1 VVNTTAGASAATEM
15 DSIATIILQYV
26 IPAIAGSSVVGGIVG
41 YKLKERSDRR
51 DNRSA
56 LIITWKR
63 ELLDTSVYFWTKD
76 EAQEDDF
83 HMVREGGLRT
93 PEDSFSRLVRC
104 PAYASFKPHM
114 SEAAMTELKN
124 FDGWFRREGQTFPTR
139 KTTVLVGA
147 TDNPVRRIIAKEIHR
162 IEKAW
167 KLI

>member
-1 VVNTTAGASAATEM
+1 M
-15 DSIATIILQYV
+15 DPIATIILQYV
-26 IPAIAGSSVVGGIVG
+26 VPSIAGSSIIAGIVG
-41 YKLKERSDRR
+41 YQLKARSERRN
-51 DNRSA
+51 NRAA
-56 LIITWKR
+56 LIGTWRR

-76 EAQEDDF
+76 EAQEDEF
-83 HMVREGGLRT
+83 HMVTEGGLRT

-114 SEAAMTELKN
+114 SEAALAELKN

-147 TDNPVRRIIAKEIHR
+147 TDNPVRRIIVKEIHR
-162 IEKAW
+162 IEKKW

>member
-1 VVNTTAGASAATEM
+1 M
-15 DSIATIILQYV
+15 DSITTIVLQYV

-56 LIITWKR
+56 LISTWKK
-63 ELLDTSVYFWTKD
+63 ELLESSIYFQND
-76 EAQEDDF
+76 SEDRPSIFD
-83 HMVREGGLRT
+83 VDSEGRLRT
-93 PEDSFSRLVRC
+93 PEESFSRLVQRS
-104 PAYASFKPHM
+104 AYAAFKPHM
-114 SEAAMTELKN
+114 SEAALTELKN
-124 FDGWFRREGQTFPTR
+124 FDGWFRREGQAFPTR